1 MPANLIAGLLFFN
14 FLFSYLYA
22 EDYWQQYVHY
32 NMDVQLDVVEKTV
45 GGTSKIEYTNNSPDP
60 LDYIHLHLYPNAFQK
75 GSVKYREF
83 TQNYGRRSRAEKFIK
98 GFEDF
103 FSRVDVHRFKI
114 TSNGTVLADT
124 FKVHDTILSAKLNQE
139 LQPGQ
144 SLTIELDWVHYTGE
158 QVERAGRVDDQY
170 NMAQWYPKLVVYDEH
185 GWHNLPFHATGEF
198 YGEFGT
204 FDVSIDLPAWYV
216 IGATGVVTEGDPG
229 WEAVRVDTSKDFEE
243 WLEEFQDNKT
253 EVDSTQRRKVS
264 FHAEQ
269 VHDFAWIASPTFLYE
284 SGSWNDIDVHV
295 LFNEDNGESW
305 TKEVVARSERALE
318 WLSTK
323 FGMYPY
329 PQVTTTDRIRGGGM
343 EYPMLVMN
351 GSASEG
357 LILHEIGHIWFY
369 GILGNNEVTEAW
381 LDEGFT
387 NFQTRWYL
395 MDRYGEHGF
404 DLKNTKRYKP
414 FQKKYWH
421 FTNSLGNSQWSV
433 INFQLSGADEPI
445 SKKSYLFKGNSSY
458 RYNAYTK
465 PGVMLDEL
473 QYVLGDSIFDVGM
486 QEYYKRWELKHPNEA
501 RYKAAMEETSG
512 EELDWF
518 FDPWLHDTQILDY
531 GIKDWKRS
539 QKSDGSW
546 AVDID
551 LVKYG
556 TREMPQLLEVK
567 LEDGSK
573 ERIWWKNHQW
583 RKQDTFSFQLSKKP
597 VAIILDPDVKTID
610 VDRRNNHSNGLPST
624 WMFRWPG
631 MNWNHRDSYLHQWS
645 PALNY
650 HELDGYMPGLW
661 LSRAYGSWQRT
672 DLRINYG
679 IKSEEIYW
687 DLRSM
692 RKPVHRVT
700 GLRYNFHAFYQ
711 GGLSS
716 VSWNMD
722 KSWSHWNSRSPNH
735 NISLGF
741 YSTNATDTN
750 RTNLFEIGQV
760 TMVYGKWTISNSS
773 HSINLELATAPP
785 GSFSDW
791 NFNRLTL
798 IGKASKTIKGIEL
811 RSRFIYGHMNH
822 NKSSSIPGQELYT
835 INGAGAF
842 DTFLRP
848 YLRDE
853 SSFYGNN
860 TLRQH
865 YHLSGDVNLR
875 GFYDTDLAGA
885 QSLLG
890 STVEVIF
897 HVPITFITLEVAI
910 FTDIAYFPSSD
921 NLNEIKGQHL
931 SDAGF
936 GLRTQKNMFGK
947 ELYLRL
953 DFPLVTNDSR
963 SGRKQEFQWVFSFE
977 RSI

>member
-1 MPANLIAGLLFFN
+1 M
-14 FLFSYLYA
+14 YA
-22 EDYWQQYVHY
+22 EEYWQQYVHY

-45 GGTSKIEYTNNSPDP
+45 GGTSKIEYTNNSPDA
-60 LDYIHLHLYPNAFQK
+60 LDHIHLHLYPNAFQK

-83 TQNYGRRSRAEKFIK
+83 RQNYGRRPRAEKFIK
-98 GFEDF
+98 GFEDS

-124 FKVHDTILSAKLNQE
+124 FKVEDTILSAQLSQD
-139 LQPGQ
+139 LRPGQ
-144 SLTIELDWVHYTGE
+144 SLAIELDWTHYIGE
-158 QVERAGRVDDQY
+158 QVGRAGRVDDQY

-204 FDVSIDLPAWYV
+204 FDVSIDLPSWYV
-216 IGATGVVTEGDPG
+216 IGATGVVTYGDPG
-229 WEAVRVDTSKDFEE
+229 WEAVRVDTSRDFEE
-243 WLEEFQDNKT
+243 WLEEFQENKT

-264 FHAEQ
+264 FHAKQ

-318 WLSTK
+318 WLSRK

-357 LILHEIGHIWFY
+357 LILHEVGHIWFY

-387 NFQTRWYL
+387 TFQTRWYL

-421 FTNSLGNSQWSV
+421 FTNTLGNSQWSV

-458 RYNAYTK
+458 RYNAYSK

-473 QYVLGDSIFDVGM
+473 QYVLGDSIFDAGM

-501 RYKAAMEETSG
+501 RFKAAMEETSG

-531 GIKDWKRS
+531 GIKDWKSS
-539 QKSDGSW
+539 QKSDGNW
-546 AVDID
+546 TVDVD

-556 TREMPQLLEVK
+556 NREMPQLLEVK
-567 LEDGSK
+567 LADGSK

-597 VAIILDPDVKTID
+597 VAIVLDPDVKTVD
-610 VDRRNNHSNGLPST
+610 VDRRNNHSNGLPRK

-631 MNWNHRDSYLHQWS
+631 MNWNHRDSYLQQWS

-661 LSRAYGSWQRT
+661 LSRSYGSWQRA
-672 DLRINYG
+672 DLHINYG

-692 RKPVHRVT
+692 RKPVHRST
-700 GLRYNFHAFYQ
+700 GLRYNFHAFDQ
-711 GGLSS
+711 GGLSG

-722 KSWSHWNSRSPNH
+722 KSWSRWNSRSPNH
-735 NISLGF
+735 YSSLGF
-741 YSTNATDTN
+741 YSTNARDTS
-750 RTNLFEIGQV
+750 RTNLFENGQV
-760 TMVYGKWTISNSS
+760 TVVYGKWTISNSGRS
-773 HSINLELATAPP
+773 LDLELATAPP

-798 IGKASKTIKGIEL
+798 VGKASKTIKGIEL

-822 NKSSSIPGQELYT
+822 DTRSSVPGQELYT

-853 SSFYGNN
+853 SSFYGNT

-875 GFYDTDLAGA
+875 GFFDTDLAGA

-897 HVPITFITLEVAI
+897 NVPITFITLEAAL
-910 FTDIAYFPSSD
+910 FTDMAYFLPSD
-921 NLNEIKGQHL
+921 NLNEIKGQYL
-931 SDAGF
+931 SDAGI